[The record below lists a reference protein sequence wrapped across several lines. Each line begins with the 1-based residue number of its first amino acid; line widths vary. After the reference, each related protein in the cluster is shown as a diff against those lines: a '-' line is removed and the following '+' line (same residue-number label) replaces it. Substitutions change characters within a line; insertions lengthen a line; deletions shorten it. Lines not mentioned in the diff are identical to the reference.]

1 MAARQMSEEKA
12 AIKFSQSEAVPCP
25 VRSWVCISP
34 TVSTSQDSTRCIAWM
49 VMHILTGPAVSP
61 WGNESSEGRG
71 RVRREARDA
80 WAEGRGGAQAGR
92 SGSERNGGG
101 PNAVTSRCLSRVWVL
116 LSRTLRA
123 IRVSTSDQ

>member
-1 MAARQMSEEKA
+1 MSEEKA

-25 VRSWVCISP
+25 VMRGWACISP

-92 SGSERNGGG
+92 QVGVGKERRG
-101 PNAVTSRCLSRVWVL
+101 TQRCY
-116 LSRTLRA
+116 
-123 IRVSTSDQ
+123 I